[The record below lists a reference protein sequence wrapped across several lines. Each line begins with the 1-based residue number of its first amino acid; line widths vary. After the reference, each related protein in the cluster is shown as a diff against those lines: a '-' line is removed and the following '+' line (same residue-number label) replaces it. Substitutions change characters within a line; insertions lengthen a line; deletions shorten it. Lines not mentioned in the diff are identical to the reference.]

1 MDLDS
6 RGSTGGQGGS
16 FWEGSATSDE
26 SNYLNAAFIVTGVMR
41 SWWIRTSTEQT
52 AEPQQFYVF
61 TILVAEEKGGR
72 EDSMGLYFETADSKA
87 VASGRNSYRLLW
99 NYGRLVLL

>member
-1 MDLDS
+1 MAI
-6 RGSTGGQGGS
+6 R
-16 FWEGSATSDE
+16 
-26 SNYLNAAFIVTGVMR
+26 
-41 SWWIRTSTEQT
+41 WIRTSTEQQT
-52 AEPQQFYVF
+52 ADEPQLYVF

-87 VASGRNSYRLLW
+87 VASGRNSYWLLW

>member
-1 MDLDS
+1 M
-6 RGSTGGQGGS
+6 
-16 FWEGSATSDE
+16 
-26 SNYLNAAFIVTGVMR
+26 NAAFIVTGVMR

-52 AEPQQFYVF
+52 AEPQLYVF

-87 VASGRNSYRLLW
+87 VASGRNSYWLLW

>member
-6 RGSTGGQGGS
+6 RGSTGS

-52 AEPQQFYVF
+52 AEPQLYVF
-61 TILVAEEKGGR
+61 TILVAEEKGGGKTLW
-72 EDSMGLYFETADSKA
+72 DSISKQLI
-87 VASGRNSYRLLW
+87 RRLWLAGEIPIDY
-99 NYGRLVLL
+99 YGIMEGWFCSNL